1 MQSIRLRPAWNN
13 VIFLGVKPTGKR
25 IGALCAVLVASLFLI
40 PLSTVA
46 SVPSVDFHTPL
57 QAAMNQDAGSGS
69 QSGTATASAQQ
80 TVTSYTLAPDL
91 YRKAHNLGRIA
102 FWGQIL
108 VFFYSVGLLLIMM
121 KWRLGPRFRDFS
133 ELVFSSPILQGIVFG
148 PVFLAAL
155 GILSIPPDIAEHWV
169 SRKFGLSIQGW
180 DSWLADWAKG
190 QMVTILIGTILIC
203 ILYLVI
209 RKSPRRWWLYFWLV
223 SLPIGLFLVF
233 LQPLLIDP
241 LFHKFEPLSE
251 EDPPLTVA
259 LEQMIQRAGENIPPE
274 RIFWMG
280 AAEKSTA
287 LNAYVTGIGSS
298 KRVVVWDTTIQKMT
312 TPQIVFVAGHE
323 MGHYVLH
330 HVAKGLAAAAAF
342 LFVLFYLGYR
352 SIGEVLA
359 RWGGVWK
366 IRSMDDWASLPAL
379 LLLLTIFSFVANP
392 INSAVSRY
400 FEHQADQYG
409 LEVTHALTPD
419 SGQIAAQ
426 SFQVLGETDLS
437 DPDPNPL
444 DLFLFYD
451 HPTTS
456 DRIRFALTYNP
467 WANGGS
473 GEFVH

>member
-1 MQSIRLRPAWNN
+1 MRPAGNN
-13 VIFLGVKPTGKR
+13 VIFLEVKPTREK
-25 IGALCAVLVASLFLI
+25 IGPLCAVLVAGLFLI
-40 PLSTVA
+40 PLLTPANAA
-46 SVPSVDFHTPL
+46 SVDLHAPHPV
-57 QAAMNQDAGSGS
+57 AMNQDPSSGS
-69 QSGTATASAQQ
+69 APASAEQAQ
-80 TVTSYTLAPDL
+80 PRTITGYSLPPDL
-91 YRKAHNLGRIA
+91 FRKAHNLGRIA

-108 VFFYSVGLLLIMM
+108 VFFYSVGLLLIIM
-121 KWRLGPRFRDFS
+121 KWRLGPKFRNFA
-133 ELVFSSPILQGIVFG
+133 ELVFSSRVLQGLIFG

-169 SRKFGLSIQGW
+169 SRKFGLSIQAW

-190 QMVTILIGTILIC
+190 QMVSIAIGTILIC
-203 ILYLVI
+203 ILYIVI

-233 LQPLLIDP
+233 LQPLVIDP
-241 LFHKFEPLSE
+241 LFHKFQPLAE

-259 LEQMIQRAGENIPPE
+259 LEQMIQHAGENIPPE

-312 TPQIVFVAGHE
+312 SPQIVFVTGHE

-330 HVAKGLAAAAAF
+330 HVAKGLAAMAVF

-352 SIGEVLA
+352 SIGWVLD
-359 RWGGVWK
+359 RWGADWK
-366 IRSMDDWASLPAL
+366 IHGVDDWASLPAL
-379 LLLLTIFSFVANP
+379 LLLLTIFSFIASP
-392 INSAVSRY
+392 MNSAVSRY

-409 LEVTHALTPD
+409 LEVTHGLTPD

-444 DLFLFYD
+444 DVFLFYD

-467 WANGGS
+467 WANGGN